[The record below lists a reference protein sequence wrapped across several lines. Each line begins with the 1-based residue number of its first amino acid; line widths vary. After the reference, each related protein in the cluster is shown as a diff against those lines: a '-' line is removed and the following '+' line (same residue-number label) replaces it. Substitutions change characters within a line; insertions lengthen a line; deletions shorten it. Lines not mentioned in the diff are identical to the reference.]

1 MKMNNGTFGSTRSR
15 EQNNNVWPTDA
26 NEHWYETWLRL
37 WEENNNIGH
46 KMSTCLLKL
55 WQIQY
60 LETAV
65 TNQNYSTKQNG
76 PLQFQ
81 GCFATNRPRC
91 SRILR
96 SHLKKST
103 ENYIK
108 LDFNLL
114 FGKDV
119 ELSSQ
124 HNNGTQFVKEVL
136 SRRFGHNKNEVT
148 GTTKMCIIRNS
159 VVCTFTLLYRHNKI
173 NGD

>member
-1 MKMNNGTFGSTRSR
+1 MSTR
-15 EQNNNVWPTDA
+15 
-26 NEHWYETWLRL
+26 
-37 WEENNNIGH
+37 
-46 KMSTCLLKL
+46 LLKL

-65 TNQNYSTKQNG
+65 KIRITLQNKTG
-76 PLQFQ
+76 PIQFQ

-108 LDFNLL
+108 LDSNLL
-114 FGKDV
+114 FKREDV
-119 ELSSQ
+119 ELFSQ

-136 SRRFGHNKNEVT
+136 SIRFGHNKNEVT

-159 VVCTFTLLYRHNKI
+159 VVCTFTLLSRHNKI